1 MAPKKQATKKPG
13 TTMQKWDE
21 KLAAMAQMAAGIED
35 SVNLGGNYISL
46 KGGQLSY
53 NGGIIP
59 GNKMNVIVLD
69 HILENLYYVDRYDPD
84 NPQPPAAYALGR
96 DEEELRW
103 HEDSIEPYAGELC
116 KDSDIN
122 QWGSAD
128 QGRGKAC
135 KNVRRL
141 ALITEDSLDKVA
153 EADVAMLRIPV
164 TSVKAWAGYVRSL
177 ADQLKRPP
185 LGVVTEISITPDP
198 KTQFKLHFKLIGTID
213 DGDTI
218 GELIEKRDSV
228 EQMLFAPYV
237 MAEAEAAP
245 APTRGRARGAA
256 PAARS
261 KVAAKVTASNKR
273 R

>member
-1 MAPKKQATKKPG
+1 MAPKKTSAKKKPG
-13 TTMQKWDE
+13 TAMQSWDE
-21 KLAAMAQMAAGIED
+21 KLAKLAEISAGVED

-53 NGGIIP
+53 NGGTIP
-59 GNKMNVIVLD
+59 GGKMNVIVLD
-69 HILENLYYVDRYDPD
+69 HVLENVYYADRYDPD

-96 DEEELRW
+96 DEETLRW

-128 QGRGKAC
+128 QGRGKAA
-135 KNVRRL
+135 KNMRRL
-141 ALITEDSLDKVA
+141 ALITEDSLDNVA
-153 EADVAMLRIPV
+153 EADVAMLKIPV

-185 LGVVTEISITPDP
+185 LGVVTEISIVPDP

-213 DGDTI
+213 DGDVI
-218 GELIEKRDSV
+218 GELIEKRGTV
-228 EQMLFAPYV
+228 EQALFAPY
-237 MAEAEAAP
+237 AKPEAVQEP
-245 APTRGRARGAA
+245 QRGRQRVAP

-261 KVAAKVTASNKR
+261 KVAAKR

>member
-1 MAPKKQATKKPG
+1 MAPKKPATKKPG
-13 TTMQKWDE
+13 TAMQSWDE
-21 KLAAMAQMAAGIED
+21 KLAKLAEISAGVED

-46 KGGQLSY
+46 KGGVFSY
-53 NGGIIP
+53 NGGTIP

-69 HILENLYYVDRYDPD
+69 HVLENVYYEGRYDPD
-84 NPQPPAAYALGR
+84 NPQSPVAFALGR
-96 DEEELRW
+96 DEETLRW
-103 HEDSIEPYAGELC
+103 HEDSDERYAGELC

-128 QGRGKAC
+128 TGRGKAA
-135 KNVRRL
+135 KNLRRL
-141 ALITEDSLDKVA
+141 ALITEDSLEHIAD
-153 EADVAMLRIPV
+153 ADVAMLKIPV

-185 LGVVTEISITPDP
+185 LAVVTEIGIIPDA
-198 KTQFKLHFKLIGTID
+198 KTQFKLTFKLIGTID

-218 GELIEKRDSV
+218 GELIEKRDTV

-237 MAEAEAAP
+237 RQEAAP
-245 APTRGRARGAA
+245 EPQRGRARAA
-256 PAARS
+256 QAPARS
-261 KVAAKVTASNKR
+261 KVAAKAPAASKR